1 MIEGDIDFP
10 KLESPFKRDYIDN
23 RYLVTPEIN
32 LDYQWVFLD
41 NKVVAMEKSD
51 GTNVSVV
58 VKDGK
63 IIRAYNRKNMIPLES
78 NDRLWR
84 GIKASLDHNII
95 GSYMKDLKDGQHFG
109 ELIGEFIQDNPMN
122 VKGTLWIPFNSFGM
136 NELVYDEWINV
147 NKDYESIRQWIKN
160 GVRSKLFKLLNDK
173 DKDIIPEGIVFHRPS
188 TGEMAKLRSD
198 MYDFWYE
205 DQSHR
210 PHKFKSIKPQK
221 PKVFN
226 PISQEITLL
235 KKQLEQKLI
244 TEVEFIEKRN
254 LILLA
259 HGINPKKEK

>member
-1 MIEGDIDFP
+1 MDFP
-10 KLESPFKRDYIDN
+10 KLESPFKRDYIEN

-41 NKVVAMEKSD
+41 KDVVAMEKSD
-51 GTNVSVV
+51 GTNCSIVI
-58 VKDGK
+58 KDSK
-63 IIRAYNRKNMIPLES
+63 IIRAYNRKNPIEIKDEFDPK
-78 NDRLWR
+78 NRLWN
-84 GIKASLDHNII
+84 GIKASIDHDLI
-95 GSYMKDLKDGQHFG
+95 GPYLKDLKDGQYFG

-136 NELVYDEWINV
+136 DKLVYSDWKNV
-147 NKDYESIRQWIKN
+147 KKDYDSIREWLRN
-160 GVRSKLFKLLNDK
+160 GVRSKLFKLLNGEDK
-173 DKDIIPEGIVFHRPS
+173 EIIPEGIVFHRPS

-205 DQSHR
+205 DPTHR

-226 PISQEITLL
+226 PISKEITLL
-235 KKQLEQKLI
+235 KKQLEQSLI
-244 TEVEFIEKRN
+244 TEKEFIEKRN

-259 HGINPKKEK
+259 HGINPKK